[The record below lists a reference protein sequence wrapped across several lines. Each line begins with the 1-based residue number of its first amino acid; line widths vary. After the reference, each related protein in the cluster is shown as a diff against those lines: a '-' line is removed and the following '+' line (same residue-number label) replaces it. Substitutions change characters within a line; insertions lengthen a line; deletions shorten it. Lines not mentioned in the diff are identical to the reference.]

1 GIQHP
6 SAVLDLGAQH
16 AADMEQSVTT
26 QAKSHMCGDR
36 RLTFIGRMS
45 HGIVLGDFCDVIVK
59 HHAAIE
65 FATCRAMPDDVMG
78 DFIEQLAKQRHMIG
92 VDVFHESIVVQRE
105 PSMESLAGKLF
116 SKSVT

>member
-1 GIQHP
+1 
-6 SAVLDLGAQH
+6 
-16 AADMEQSVTT
+16 MEQSVTI

-36 RLTFIGRMS
+36 CLTFIGRMS
-45 HGIVLGDFCDVIVK
+45 HGIVLGDFCDVTVK

-65 FATCRAMPDDVMG
+65 FATYRAMPDDVMG
-78 DFIEQLAKQRHMIG
+78 DFIERLAKQRHMIG

>member
-1 GIQHP
+1 MQVP
-6 SAVLDLGAQH
+6 SSTSVRSMPPKWSSLSRYRPSPICVETAVSL
-16 AADMEQSVTT
+16 
-26 QAKSHMCGDR
+26 
-36 RLTFIGRMS
+36 FIGRMS

-65 FATCRAMPDDVMG
+65 FATCRAVPDDVMG
-78 DFIEQLAKQRHMIG
+78 DFIERLAKQRHMIG
-92 VDVFHESIVVQRE
+92 ADVFHESIVVQRE

>member
-1 GIQHP
+1 MPPIWSSLSRHRP
-6 SAVLDLGAQH
+6 SPIRVETAVSL
-16 AADMEQSVTT
+16 
-26 QAKSHMCGDR
+26 
-36 RLTFIGRMS
+36 FIGRMS

-65 FATCRAMPDDVMG
+65 FATCRAVPDDVMG

-92 VDVFHESIVVQRE
+92 ANVFHESIVVQRE

>member
-1 GIQHP
+1 
-6 SAVLDLGAQH
+6 
-16 AADMEQSVTT
+16 
-26 QAKSHMCGDR
+26 
-36 RLTFIGRMS
+36 MS

-65 FATCRAMPDDVMG
+65 FATCRAVPDDVIG
-78 DFIEQLAKQRHMIG
+78 DFIERLAKQRHMIG

-116 SKSVT
+116 SKSVTIVDATDQRIPRPPESCTCVA

>member
-1 GIQHP
+1 
-6 SAVLDLGAQH
+6 
-16 AADMEQSVTT
+16 MEQSVTI

-36 RLTFIGRMS
+36 CLTFYRPDES
-45 HGIVLGDFCDVIVK
+45 RNCTVLGDFCDVIVK

-78 DFIEQLAKQRHMIG
+78 DSIERLAKQRHMIG

>member
-1 GIQHP
+1 MPPKWSSLSRYRP
-6 SAVLDLGAQH
+6 SPICVETAVSLL
-16 AADMEQSVTT
+16 
-26 QAKSHMCGDR
+26 
-36 RLTFIGRMS
+36 IGRMS

>member
-1 GIQHP
+1 MQLRP
-6 SAVLDLGAQH
+6 RTCALFPY
-16 AADMEQSVTT
+16 TT
-26 QAKSHMCGDR
+26 LFRS
-36 RLTFIGRMS
+36 
-45 HGIVLGDFCDVIVK
+45 IVK

-65 FATCRAMPDDVMG
+65 FATCRAVPDDVMG

-105 PSMESLAGKLF
+105 PSMESLASKLF